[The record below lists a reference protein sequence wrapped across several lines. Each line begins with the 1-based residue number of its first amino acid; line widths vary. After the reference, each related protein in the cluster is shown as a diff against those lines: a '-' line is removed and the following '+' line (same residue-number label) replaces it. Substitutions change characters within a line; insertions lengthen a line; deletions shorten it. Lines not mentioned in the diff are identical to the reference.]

1 MSDVISAQEENLYDI
16 LKNNI
21 LDLKLKPGMILSI
34 KNICE
39 TYNIGRTPAR
49 DVLLQLSKDGL
60 ITFLPQ
66 RGTMIS
72 LIQLETAKNQRFLW
86 ECVEKVVLME
96 SMAQRN
102 INVITELELSIQRL
116 EELYRSD
123 QLYNREFLKEDR
135 NFHFIFYKAANREYC
150 YHMLEERTLDY
161 YRVQLLALSDKSMQ
175 KKILE
180 QHKEILD
187 AFTSSDST
195 GLTIAFTRHIHQIIS
210 NDIVKQYIELFD
222 TSSHFET
229 KKPSILDMDFLAE
242 AKLHY
247 HL

>member
-1 MSDVISAQEENLYDI
+1 MSCVTSAQEDNLYDI

-21 LDLKLKPGMILSI
+21 LDLRLKPGMIVSI

-49 DVLLQLSKDGL
+49 DALLQLSKDGL

-86 ECVEKVVLME
+86 ECVEKVVIME

-102 INVITELELSIQRL
+102 INIITELELSIQRL
-116 EELYRSD
+116 ESLYQSDELD
-123 QLYNREFLKEDR
+123 NREFLKEDR
-135 NFHFIFYKAANREYC
+135 YFHFIFYKASNREYC
-150 YHMLEERTLDY
+150 YHMLDERTLDY
-161 YRVQLLALSDKSMQ
+161 YRVQLLALSDKSTQ
-175 KKILE
+175 KKIIA
-180 QHKEILD
+180 QHKSILD

-195 GLTIAFTRHIHQIIS
+195 GLTSTFTHHINQLIS
-210 NDIVKQYIELFD
+210 NDIFKKYIDLFD
-222 TSSHFET
+222 TSSVQEA